1 MNKIFK
7 MVLSGALTTAL
18 ALGGMGTAAFAN
30 AVQPDY
36 SSFTV
41 SKTFG
46 DNMVVQRNEQ
56 FRVWGTA
63 DSSLD
68 GHLVFVEFMDE
79 EAKGVISNGEW
90 CVEYPKALKENT
102 VGSDMVVTCGTK
114 EITIKNVLVGDVYMA
129 VGQSN
134 IAYTFNEAV
143 TNSPEGYGGKD
154 TVPSESDI
162 IRICNNGLVYQNA
175 YPAQG
180 SDECRNIVQ
189 KGECQKTIGAFCPCI
204 LPVHFTGTMHCRFCL
219 CISVP
224 LSLSPCEAL
233 PFARCNIAGF
243 AV

>member
-18 ALGGMGTAAFAN
+18 ALGGTGTAVFAN

-102 VGSDMVVTCGTK
+102 AGSDMVVTCGTK

-134 IAYTFNEAV
+134 IAYTFNETV

-162 IRICNNGLVYQNA
+162 IRICNNGLIFQNA

-180 SDECRNIVQ
+180 SEEECRDIIQ
-189 KGECQKTIGAFCPCI
+189 KGGWQKTIGAFYRCD
-204 LPVHFTGTMHCRFCL
+204 LPVRCIADFACASQSRYLYHRVKRCRL
-219 CISVP
+219 HG
-224 LSLSPCEAL
+224 ATL
-233 PFARCNIAGF
+233 PVF